1 MYRVIGLFLFLVPCH
16 AYGTTVV
23 SLSVDKMSQ
32 EADLIVRG
40 IVHSQS
46 TQWNDARNRI
56 YTVTKIEVEET
67 YKGDL
72 KSAKTISIRQIG
84 GAIDGLVQTVAGN
97 AKFAQGEE
105 VLVFLESHPKAG
117 LHFVMGMAQGKYSI
131 DRTAN
136 PATISRTM
144 NSLHRVNVK
153 KVQPMVR
160 VIKRADLLQRPTLL
174 SLVGQIRS
182 ALVPSQ

>member
-1 MYRVIGLFLFLVPCH
+1 MYRLVCLFLFLVPCH

-40 IVHSQS
+40 IVHSQN
-46 TQWNDARNRI
+46 TQWNDAKNRI
-56 YTVTKIEVEET
+56 YTITKIEVAET
-67 YKGDL
+67 YKGNT

-84 GAIDGLVQTVAGN
+84 GEIDGLVQTVAGN

-105 VLVFLESHPKAG
+105 VLVFLESNSRAG
-117 LHFVMGMAQGKYSI
+117 IHFVMGMAQGKYSI
-131 DRTAN
+131 DRAAN
-136 PATISRTM
+136 PPTISRTM
-144 NSLHRVNVK
+144 SSLHRVNVK
-153 KVQPMVR
+153 KVQPMIH
-160 VIKRADLLQRPTLL
+160 VIKRVDLVRQPTLV

-182 ALVPSQ
+182 ALVPSR